1 LAAVYT
7 KSIYIVLWLVLCYV
21 LIAVF
26 LLSKKRQPFVL
37 ICCGALGLCLALICS
52 WVEPLLDDTRM
63 TVLDV
68 GQGQCILLQSEG
80 RTYLIDCGGN
90 SDTKSADLAAETLLS
105 QGISCL
111 DGVIVTHYDRDHAG
125 GVGYLLSRI
134 PADTVLLPDSP
145 DEDRLLDTILPYC
158 QGNEV
163 YVKEDMLLRWDDT
176 AVTVF
181 APILSTSDNERGL
194 CVLFRNENC
203 DILISG
209 DLSRLG
215 EKLLLKEK
223 DIPELTVLVAGH
235 HGSKDSTCEALLE
248 ATTPE
253 YAFISVG
260 KDNYYGHPHADVIK
274 RLEEA
279 GCIIYRTDQNGTIIF
294 RR

>member
-1 LAAVYT
+1 
-7 KSIYIVLWLVLCYV
+7 LCYV

-80 RTYLIDCGGN
+80 RTYLIDCGGD

-105 QGISCL
+105 QGISRL

-176 AVTVF
+176 VVTVF

-194 CVLFRNENC
+194 CVLFHNENC